1 MSEEKIIKTEFS
13 DEMKKSYIDYSMS
26 VITARAIPDIRD
38 GLKPVQRRILYDM
51 NELGV
56 DHNKPTRKSARIV
69 GDTMGK
75 YHPHGNSSLY
85 ESLVVMSQD
94 FKKNVPLVY
103 GQGNM
108 GSIEGDEAA
117 AERYTEAKLQ
127 KFTEDILLSDINTT
141 VNFVKNYDGTELE
154 PEVLPAKLP
163 LFLINGS
170 EGIAVGMTT
179 STPSHNLNEVCELCK
194 AYISNPKITIKEML
208 EVLNGPDFPTGG
220 IIVNKSDLLDIY
232 QTGSGKIKIR
242 GKLELEKAKTKREK
256 DKLIITE
263 IPYTMIGSGI
273 EKFMQDVAFLVESK
287 KLPEIIDISNQSNK
301 DGIRIVLELKQGYD
315 IKKIESILYN
325 KTKLE
330 DTFSVNM
337 LAIYNKKPE
346 ILSLKQIIKIW
357 YEFQKE
363 ILKKKYTAILKRD
376 KDNLE
381 IQEGLLIACDLID
394 IIIEVIRGSKNR
406 ASAKKCLMSGNT
418 AGITFKTKIM
428 ATKASKLSFTEN
440 QAEDI
445 LKMQLQRLIGLE
457 IKELEKQKEQTL
469 KDIKKCETI
478 LNSKSGMDNEIK
490 KDLDVYQKEYS
501 LKRKTKIIDAKPIT
515 YVEKEIIYDYY
526 FIMDRFRYCK
536 FIDEQTYERNK
547 DNLENN
553 ICFRIKSNSK
563 IIFIT
568 DKAKSIQIKCQ
579 DIPLCK
585 FKDKGIPIENLSSIT
600 EDEEIIYICDYNEFF
615 RKTFLLITKNGMGEK
630 IISDEM
636 ITSKKESIIMKLE
649 NNDCLLSCIPIC
661 GNYVVLVNENGNVIR
676 IKLDE
681 ILMRKRNCA
690 GVKVMDIKNGIIKEC
705 FNVNSSD
712 SVKINN
718 QSIRVSSIPISKRGS
733 VGKKIK
739 KED

>member
-418 AGITFKTKIM
+418 AGITFKTKTM

-440 QAEDI
+440 QAEAI

-490 KDLDVYQKEYS
+490 KELDV
-501 LKRKTKIIDAKPIT
+501 
-515 YVEKEIIYDYY
+515 
-526 FIMDRFRYCK
+526 
-536 FIDEQTYERNK
+536 
-547 DNLENN
+547 
-553 ICFRIKSNSK
+553 
-563 IIFIT
+563 
-568 DKAKSIQIKCQ
+568 
-579 DIPLCK
+579 
-585 FKDKGIPIENLSSIT
+585 
-600 EDEEIIYICDYNEFF
+600 
-615 RKTFLLITKNGMGEK
+615 
-630 IISDEM
+630 
-636 ITSKKESIIMKLE
+636 
-649 NNDCLLSCIPIC
+649 
-661 GNYVVLVNENGNVIR
+661 
-676 IKLDE
+676 
-681 ILMRKRNCA
+681 
-690 GVKVMDIKNGIIKEC
+690 
-705 FNVNSSD
+705 
-712 SVKINN
+712 
-718 QSIRVSSIPISKRGS
+718 
-733 VGKKIK
+733 
-739 KED
+739 

>member
-418 AGITFKTKIM
+418 AGITFKTKTM

-440 QAEDI
+440 QAEAI

-630 IISDEM
+630 IIPDEM